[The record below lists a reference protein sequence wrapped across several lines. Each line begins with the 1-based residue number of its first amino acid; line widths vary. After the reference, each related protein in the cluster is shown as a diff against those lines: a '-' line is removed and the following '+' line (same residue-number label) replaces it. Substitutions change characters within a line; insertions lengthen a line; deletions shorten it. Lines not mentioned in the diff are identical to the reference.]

1 MALMFS
7 KACQYALQAAIFL
20 AAQPVD
26 RPVLQRDIA
35 TALDL
40 PQPFLGK
47 VLLLLSRWGLVR
59 SHKGR
64 YGGYVLNQPA
74 GRISLYD
81 IVEAI
86 DGPFFLE
93 CCVLGFPGCNDESPC
108 PVHPHWKQAKEII
121 LGMLEDTTLEELS
134 SGVEPKLD
142 LIEKLRSSKHE
153 ARQKGAGSLE
163 G

>member
-1 MALMFS
+1 MALIFS
-7 KACQYALQAAIFL
+7 KACQYGLQAAIFL
-20 AAQPVD
+20 AAQPVK

-47 VLLLLSRWGLVR
+47 VLLLLSRRRLVR
-59 SHKGR
+59 SLKGR

-74 GRISLYD
+74 GEISLSD

-93 CCVLGFPGCNDESPC
+93 CCVLGFPGCNDTSPC
-108 PVHPHWKQAKEII
+108 PVHPQWKQAKDAI
-121 LGMLEDTTLEELS
+121 LHMLGDTTLEELS
-134 SGVEPKLD
+134 PGIAPKLD
-142 LIEKLRSSKHE
+142 LIERLRGHDGTGK
-153 ARQKGAGSLE
+153 
-163 G
+163 

>member
-1 MALMFS
+1 MAILFS
-7 KACQYALQAAIFL
+7 KACQNALQAAIFL
-20 AAQPVD
+20 AAQPVGS
-26 RPVLQRDIA
+26 PVLQRDIA

-47 VLLLLSRWGLVR
+47 VLQLLSRRGLVR
-59 SHKGR
+59 SVKGR

-93 CCVLGFPGCNDESPC
+93 YCVLGFPGCNDASPC
-108 PVHPHWKQAKEII
+108 PVHPQWKQAKGII
-121 LGMLEDTTLEELS
+121 LGLLEDATLEELS
-134 SGVEPKLD
+134 PGIEPKLD
-142 LIEKLRSSKHE
+142 LIERLRGDDDTGK
-153 ARQKGAGSLE
+153 
-163 G
+163 